1 MKTIAYLTFLTLAL
15 TVNCF
20 GQTVDYLQ
28 INPKLDS
35 LDRTKICTD
44 FQSFH
49 CIETCSAKMSSDT
62 LKIRFFKQTAST
74 FDDLTVFIVDNK
86 VVTTFKTV
94 YIVLDRKGKNEW
106 LPIKQSVFL
115 DSTERFKDSEIKGK
129 IDIEFQE
136 IYIEKNG
143 EKHETRTIRFT
154 GQFIAII
161 T

>member
-1 MKTIAYLTFLTLAL
+1 
-15 TVNCF
+15 
-20 GQTVDYLQ
+20 
-28 INPKLDS
+28 
-35 LDRTKICTD
+35 
-44 FQSFH
+44 
-49 CIETCSAKMSSDT
+49 MSSDT